1 MLECKYARGRKRGA
15 MGRASNW
22 LHDHSYHE
30 GLVGFRGTQRTMWE
44 TVLLVILV
52 AAIIFTVI
60 VLMSPYMAF

>member
-1 MLECKYARGRKRGA
+1 

-22 LHDHSYHE
+22 LHDHSFHHE
-30 GLVGFRGTQRTMWE
+30 DLVGFRGTQRTMWE